1 MIESAE
7 EEELVGIALSPWPW
21 LSKGRGRRRDAAAAT
36 GGEEGDPGGEKA
48 SARKTMQVHRR
59 WTLMAGG
66 VAASVHEH
74 GRQYGSDEAAA
85 GILADGRVLTA
96 EQNK

>member
-1 MIESAE
+1 MRCNGGA
-7 EEELVGIALSPWPW
+7 
-21 LSKGRGRRRDAAAAT
+21 GR
-36 GGEEGDPGGEKA
+36 EEGEPGGEKA
-48 SARKTMQVHRR
+48 SSRKAMQVHER
-59 WTLMAGG
+59 WTIMAGG

-85 GILADGRVLTA
+85 RILADGRVLTA